1 MEIGIATSSR
11 GECSTRQGYHAV
23 ATRAEQLGFSFIG
36 VNDHVVVPRAVAS
49 RYPYSADGTWAGAA
63 AGECLD
69 QLTTLAFIA
78 GCTER
83 VRLLTSVMVVPHRQ
97 PVLAAKMLATLDVLS
112 AGRLIVG
119 CGTGWLHEEFA
130 ALGAPAFAER
140 GRVTDAYID
149 AFRALWTQENPR
161 VGADHVAIADV
172 VFAPKPVQRPH
183 PPLWIGGE
191 SPAAQ
196 RRAVARGDGWYPAS
210 NNPRHRLD
218 TPARVGAGISALR
231 AMAQAA
237 GRDPLTIDTAFVVLW
252 PVSWSPQDGED
263 GTRRMLTGG
272 SADMAADIAALAR
285 CGVRHLSVS
294 LQTARLAETL
304 ARMERFATEVIPL
317 LG

>member
-11 GECSTRQGYHAV
+11 GACSTRQGYRAV
-23 ATRAEQLGFSFIG
+23 AERAERLGFSFIG
-36 VNDHVVVPRAVAS
+36 VNDHLVVPRAIAS
-49 RYPYSADGTWAGAA
+49 TYPYSEDGAWAGAA

-69 QLTTLAFIA
+69 QLTTLGFIA

-83 VRLLTSVMVVPHRQ
+83 LRLLTSVMVVPHRQ

-112 AGRLIVG
+112 EGRLIVG
-119 CGTGWLHEEFA
+119 CGTGWMREEFA

-149 AFRALWTQENPR
+149 AFRALWTQQSPR
-161 VGADHVAIADV
+161 VGADLAAIGEV
-172 VFAPKPVQRPH
+172 VFAPQPVQRPH

-196 RRAVARGDGWYPAS
+196 RRAVARGEGWYPAS
-210 NNPRHRLD
+210 NNPRYRLD
-218 TPARVGAGISALR
+218 TPARVAAGISALR

-252 PVSWSPQDGED
+252 PVSWSPQATED
-263 GTRRMLTGG
+263 GARRMLTGS
-272 SADMAADIAALAR
+272 SADLAADVAALAR
-285 CGVRHLSVS
+285 SGVRHLSIS
-294 LQTARLAETL
+294 LQTAHLAETL
-304 ARMERFATEVIPL
+304 ARMERFAAEVMPL